1 MNQVFTHSGQLS
13 QMEEVVAL
21 VRGVDKPWAGR
32 LGVVLNMGQRTD
44 TGDGAHRAPNQSL
57 DRALTILE
65 MFGLDNREFGIRE
78 MSRRCG
84 LNKSIVHRL
93 ARTLAERGFLE
104 QNPVTR
110 AYRIGIRAF
119 EVGSNYRA
127 GSSIETV
134 TLPALRR
141 LADRHHVNGALGIR
155 RGGFVIYV
163 LDVQSS
169 GSIVLQDRTGSRA
182 YLHTTALGKVLLA
195 AEPEPRAR
203 ALVGPGPLPRP
214 SPTSIGDV
222 EVLFQQLAA
231 VRRDGYAV
239 TFGEHYPGT
248 FAVGAPVH
256 DQTGRV
262 VAAISG
268 ACPEGQAPVARRP
281 ELITAVSDAAR
292 QVSRALGAP
301 ISTRPL
307 AGVAVWAGERN

>member
-1 MNQVFTHSGQLS
+1 
-13 QMEEVVAL
+13 
-21 VRGVDKPWAGR
+21 
-32 LGVVLNMGQRTD
+32 MGQRFD
-44 TGDGAHRAPNQSL
+44 RGDAGHRAPNQSL

-78 MSRRCG
+78 MSRRCA

-127 GSSIETV
+127 GSSIETL
-134 TLPALRR
+134 TLPVLRR
-141 LADRHHVNGALGIR
+141 LADRHRVNGALGIR

-163 LDVQSS
+163 IDVQSP
-169 GSIVLQDRTGSRA
+169 GPIVLQDRTGSRA

-203 ALVGPGPLPRP
+203 ALLGPGPLPCP
-214 SPTSIGDV
+214 SPTSITDLEAV
-222 EVLFQQLAA
+222 MQQLGAA
-231 VRRDGYAV
+231 RRDGYA
-239 TFGEHYPGT
+239 FALGEHYPGV
-248 FAVGAPVH
+248 FAVGAPVY
-256 DQTGRV
+256 DQTGRA

-268 ACPEGQAPVARRP
+268 ACPEAQAPAARRP
-281 ELITAVSDAAR
+281 ELIAAVCDAAR

-301 ISTRPL
+301 ALGGPMAARS
-307 AGVAVWAGERN
+307 GSSVAAPFGERG